1 MIHPALAHFPARDE
15 AAASNRLHNC
25 PHQMSDE
32 GQTASFFKAACS
44 NQRSVWFPQ
53 CGGWGWMV
61 ELKWNPWNQT
71 AVGIHSFCQP
81 STTCE
86 QGLWFTLHSLTFP
99 ARDEAAASNR
109 LHNCPHQMSDEGQT
123 ASFFKAACSNQR
135 SVWFPYP
142 CKALATCL
150 PTKAAIENGYGCARK
165 VMKTLSWST
174 PARRTCGRDVREQ
187 MPWSELHC
195 LFKGERSQWLYKI
208 VVGFFQRSPN
218 WQKSKWQKFGS

>member
-1 MIHPALAHFPARDE
+1 MVP
-15 AAASNRLHNC
+15 
-25 PHQMSDE
+25 PHIIYIY
-32 GQTASFFKAACS
+32 TY
-44 NQRSVWFPQ
+44 
-53 CGGWGWMV
+53 
-61 ELKWNPWNQT
+61 
-71 AVGIHSFCQP
+71 I
-81 STTCE
+81 
-86 QGLWFTLHSLTFP
+86 WFTLHSLTFP